1 MSLSVKWG
9 EGDLKRCYNKKRD
22 SVCPSV
28 LHRPT
33 GLLLICIEIEINI
46 FCNINSLINMPD
58 TYTYICVAGL
68 EAYKYKME
76 VMFRRQ

>member
-22 SVCPSV
+22 SVCLSV

-58 TYTYICVAGL
+58 SYTYIWPYRLRGL
-68 EAYKYKME
+68 
-76 VMFRRQ
+76 